1 MPPCLALPFPGNGGS
16 GSRAAH
22 VGKRAI
28 KSPSQR
34 VRLFSGAPLFDPH
47 SDGSD
52 ADNKRKQKS
61 ARKRAPF
68 CLELLAGL
76 VRSRRSGDGTAIV
89 AEISGKKNRRQYA
102 DRVTSFRQYGQ

>member
-1 MPPCLALPFPGNGGS
+1 MKNLFFNSALFQHRYKTTENIFVIIFFS
-16 GSRAAH
+16 CFVKHKTLRA
-22 VGKRAI
+22 KYCT
-28 KSPSQR
+28 
-34 VRLFSGAPLFDPH
+34 LH
-47 SDGSD
+47 SLNIPYEDCG
-52 ADNKRKQKS
+52 
-61 ARKRAPF
+61 KRAPF